1 VQQPFFGSAFFLAI
15 YNNYPFKECIIRMS
29 IISNNSLNS
38 LQTAAQNDFPNENS
52 AAMNIYQTP
61 DKKSILLLPV
71 NNYEL

>member
-1 VQQPFFGSAFFLAI
+1 
-15 YNNYPFKECIIRMS
+15 MS